1 MNYEGQGFDNVDT
14 NLDVTL
20 SKSKSNIKLTMNINK
35 SIKNDLLGYEII
47 KDGKVIGFTT
57 ESSYTDN
64 EANDNSKYEV
74 VPYAKI

>member
-47 KDGKVIGFTT
+47 KDGKVI
-57 ESSYTDN
+57 
-64 EANDNSKYEV
+64 
-74 VPYAKI
+74 